1 MGTFKKFL
9 HHVDI
14 EDVKQK
20 HLEEVAVKKLKEE
33 RQKEEKEFIV
43 NTMKEIK
50 YDWRSSLHEKMSTG
64 SAFAYTAAGQPDA
77 DVATID
83 ASLETSF
90 GHDQKGV
97 EAHGYSSSGLMGGV
111 AIKPSGSGTGSNGG
125 FDIGDHLAFT
135 GDGMY
140 NVRWA
145 ALTPVDS
152 SAIDTLTITAIRG
165 NDSNGG
171 EDPDASGED
180 LEVWYRNADMGQN
193 MWTPINQD
201 PAGNTISGVE
211 KIIIPIGSDSSG
223 LRDWTLPIPAHARTT
238 STQFMLFQGTSSGA
252 QYDHYGVT
260 KISFKR
266 NAPVNVVVSLDD
278 PAASAFIRVGG
289 PAGEKSDP
297 KKRKKKVQD
306 MLDASDEYVTKTM
319 GDNFP
324 GTGVSLDPIEA
335 SPVGKD
341 QVAKSFEKAGTPQ
354 KTIQNF
360 LQTDDITG
368 EPIEKKIEKSF
379 SQFKPEVTPE
389 GKPAPD
395 PIPVNGN
402 KNVVFGSDAQAM
414 MSIDDETREKL
425 KEKGLKDKDIQRV
438 LDAGGAE
445 DLKAVASGDVYAGL
459 MSDTFVIAADYKNLK
474 HWEQDILQQGLKNTP
489 AGSSW
494 EMELKRLKQMYPGFY
509 PRADAGSSYSVAGT
523 GGSPGQP
530 YTPPKEDPN
539 NPYVP
544 APGKDTKLAELPPEE
559 QIAQAEKEAEL
570 TDDEKEELKNQGK
583 TEEEIKQEEQNK
595 KDQAKLDALTD
606 EIIRRND
613 YVAHDVAGM
622 NEILSNVTWLV
633 GVFNDHLNP
642 ISWIVKAFGGEVN
655 SGKLINNLTIARSIF
670 TGRVENHIPLTR
682 EITNFTNYLTPD
694 IFQSSHFNYVPISD
708 TRHPYADDNIKVSL
722 NGEVSINDGSHQSL
736 ATKAYPSLGDSGNGY
751 AQLIIPPDG
760 GRPYVHYYDHNYH
773 NLNSPNPGEVPNKIQ
788 EQLSA
793 LVHKLGE
800 MGPIKSLL
808 TIPFIDA
815 VIQSFNNYNEVF
827 ESLKDKPGM
836 PGWPPGIHGSA
847 LTDFKVDIKNLP
859 QETQDMINA
868 HPLSWTEERI
878 STMTED
884 QLVDQLISALDSDEN
899 WVKNNMDE
907 ILEKNHPELAKLQD
921 QVVEAYNKKSN
932 ITDQPEYSAAGDAAK
947 EYVETVK
954 ENYKELIDNV
964 EKEIPLPEG
973 DYPKWDEKNDPDM
986 KANKEAVAKAWDVYQ
1001 DTWSKAEPA
1010 MEAYSAYAATL
1021 EKRGKYLY
1029 GTFDEIEKL
1038 KRLEKEQ
1045 NDALAPWNK
1054 ASDAWDAL
1062 LEQQKKLSTAYYNK
1076 LIKER
1081 KPWDDV
1087 YDKQREAKDKLYAER
1102 DEKVEAAQKAYED
1115 TYSVRKGQ
1123 GGKLL
1128 NGGDWTH
1135 PETGEVIPGMDTVKN
1150 NIQKEIDDLNDL
1162 ITPLYQA
1169 YFGDVVYEYKGWY
1182 WKTNYKGHGDG
1193 KSWTPSG
1200 GYSTAGAGGSPGQPY
1215 TPPKEDPNNPYVP
1228 APGRNKFR
1236 VARSQLSVDD
1246 PVFKDD
1252 DYASY
1257 RLSGR
1262 NLFEKLKSSRY
1273 NDRHPVVDIKK
1284 IKKKYDY
1291 ANKPSPDGFPENE
1304 PPQLDPKTGMH
1315 PRYGKNANRYGKLDP
1330 ISAKAMARVKTG
1342 DPETDASVQKQAK
1355 KTK

>member
-1 MGTFKKFL
+1 MGSFKKFL

-14 EDVKQK
+14 EDVKKK
-20 HLEEVAVKKLKEE
+20 HLEEIAAKKLKEE

-50 YDWRSSLHEKMSTG
+50 YDWRSSLYEKMSTG
-64 SAFAYTAAGQPDA
+64 TAFAYTASGQPDA

-90 GHDQKGV
+90 GHDQRGV
-97 EAHGYSSSGLMGGV
+97 EAHGYSPSGLMGGV
-111 AIKPSGSGTGSNGG
+111 AIKPSGSGTGSDGG

-135 GDGMY
+135 GDTYY

-152 SAIDTLTITAIRG
+152 TAIDTITITAIRG

-238 STQFMLFQGTSSGA
+238 STQFMLFQATSSGA
-252 QYDHYGVT
+252 EYDHYGVT

-289 PAGEKSDP
+289 PVGEKSDP

-319 GDNFP
+319 GENFP

-354 KTIQNF
+354 KTIQQF

-379 SQFKPEVTPE
+379 SQFKPEVTPQGE
-389 GKPAPD
+389 PAPD

-402 KNVVFGSDAQAM
+402 KNVVYGSDAQAM
-414 MSIDDETREKL
+414 MTIDNETREKL
-425 KEKGLKDKDIQRV
+425 KERGFKDKDIQRV

-445 DLKAVASGDVYAGL
+445 ELKAVADGEVQAGAFSGTEVAGVNYDLDRWIDKVYGSGASNWYRESGGKIEGNP
-459 MSDTFVIAADYKNLK
+459 FI
-474 HWEQDILQQGLKNTP
+474 P
-489 AGSSW
+489 AGSYVP
-494 EMELKRLKQMYPGFY
+494 K
-509 PRADAGSSYSVAGT
+509 ADA
-523 GGSPGQP
+523 GGSPG
-530 YTPPKEDPN
+530 EDI
-539 NPYVP
+539 
-544 APGKDTKLAELPPEE
+544 AQLPPEE
-559 QIAQAEKEAEL
+559 QIAQAEQEAERIENEAEL
-570 TDDEKEELKNQGK
+570 NDDEKQDKS
-583 TEEEIKQEEQNK
+583 EEEIKAEEEEK
-595 KDQAKLDALTD
+595 KAKGF
-606 EIIRRND
+606 ED
-613 YVAHDVAGM
+613 YVYKESENLFLAALEEMQYAAFDVKGA
-622 NEILSNVTWLV
+622 
-633 GVFNDHLNP
+633 LNP
-642 ISWIVKAFGGEVN
+642 FNILQNLITTALDGLAKYMFGTIAGWLAKIPGNNWAKIVHEAYTGTDWGKMSN
-655 SGKLINNLTIARSIF
+655 SITIARSVMS
-670 TGRVENHIPLTR
+670 GKVVSHVPHQM
-682 EITNFTNYLTPD
+682 EIRDFANQLTPEW
-694 IFQSSHFNYVPISD
+694 FTKGHRAYVPISD
-708 TRHPYADDNIKVSL
+708 IRHEYADKNVYVERVNGRAVVRNNTNGTREDLTGKTYGPLDNQGNPAGGI
-722 NGEVSINDGSHQSL
+722 GGHGS
-736 ATKAYPSLGDSGNGY
+736 GY

-760 GRPYVHYYDHNYH
+760 SSPYVHYYDYNYH
-773 NLNSPNPGEVPNKIQ
+773 NLNNPYDLPIGTTGGDWSSIASDAAHLFALLSRLPHGGIQRAAATASDNFKKQFENLGNTDSFIGE
-788 EQLSA
+788 
-793 LVHKLGE
+793 
-800 MGPIKSLL
+800 
-808 TIPFIDA
+808 
-815 VIQSFNNYNEVF
+815 
-827 ESLKDKPGM
+827 
-836 PGWPPGIHGSA
+836 GWPPGIHGAA
-847 LTDFKVDIKNLP
+847 LTDFKVNLNELP

-868 HPLSWTEERI
+868 HPLSWTDERI
-878 STMTED
+878 SKMTEEEIFQQFESGYRD
-884 QLVDQLISALDSDEN
+884 PGGKAWL
-899 WVKNNMDE
+899 NNNIIK
-907 ILEKNHPELAKLQD
+907 ILEKNHIELDNIMD
-921 QVVEAYNKKSN
+921 QQSELYEKKYN
-932 ITDQPEYSAAGDAAK
+932 ITDQPEYTAAQTAAK
-947 EYVETVK
+947 EYIDSIK

-973 DYPKWDEKNDPDM
+973 DYPEWGPENDPDI
-986 KANKEAVAKAWDVYQ
+986 KANKEEIDKAWSTSQVKWDEA
-1001 DTWSKAEPA
+1001 KPA
-1010 MEAYSAYAATL
+1010 MDAYSAHASTL
-1021 EKRGKYLY
+1021 ELRGGYYY
-1029 GTFDEIEKL
+1029 GTFQEIDKLKGLESKMNEKL
-1038 KRLEKEQ
+1038 
-1045 NDALAPWNK
+1045 AIWNR
-1054 ASDAWDAL
+1054 ASDAWSAL
-1062 LEQQKKLSTAYYNK
+1062 LDKEARLSTAYMNK
-1076 LIKER
+1076 LEKER

-1115 TYSVRKGQ
+1115 TFMVRKGQ
-1123 GGKLL
+1123 DGKLL
-1128 NGGDWTH
+1128 NGGDWKH
-1135 PETGEVIPGMDTVKN
+1135 PETGEVIPGMDTIKN
-1150 NIQKEIDDLNDL
+1150 NIQKEIDDLDKL
-1162 ITPLYQA
+1162 MEPL
-1169 YFGDVVYEYKGWY
+1169 FLGWY
-1182 WKTNYKGHGDG
+1182 QDVLKQFKAWNWKTNYSGYGDG
-1193 KSWTPSG
+1193 KSWTPKGGTSSTGSG
-1200 GYSTAGAGGSPGQPY
+1200 GGSSLG
-1215 TPPKEDPNNPYVP
+1215 K
-1228 APGRNKFR
+1228 NKFQ

-1246 PVFKDD
+1246 PIVRDD

-1262 NLFEKLKSSRY
+1262 NLFEKLKTRRY
-1273 NDRHPVVDIKK
+1273 DNRHPIVDIKK

-1291 ANKPSPDGFPENE
+1291 VNKPSPDGFPENE

-1355 KTK
+1355 KPK